1 MRYHTTLKDIAI
13 SVLVLVSCAILTLWG
28 MVYLD
33 MRNPSRYL
41 ADYLVSSLEQ
51 SGSFTFSATGI
62 ERTFLRDLTIL
73 NPSLEKDEKVLASA
87 EEGTIKGGIP
97 LLVQSV
103 MQGNKRVSLEL
114 EQVQVEL
121 DESSS
126 LPQRGDESSDL
137 ISRWLQEN
145 TFQVNANSLEGSFS
159 TSSFTADVHQ
169 AAFNFEMQ
177 RGDSLPSLQ
186 ARAGGVLLKIGS
198 TDVALEGTILNLNKE
213 GTVSFTS
220 SLSTLTTQQGS
231 GSMEN
236 LVAQGSIT
244 GFNLP
249 TDVGLLSLSAANVD
263 AQLPSL
269 SFSIPEFNG
278 TVSLEQG
285 RPQLATL
292 SFDEMIMRSNQ
303 MVLYAPTTTLQGTWG
318 EGQLSLGAATK
329 EGEPLTF
336 IVQDTLSLD
345 SDNLILNARY
355 QSEGG
360 NIEASVLLN
369 QVTYQR
375 EDLTARLDSVSITG
389 DALLKDA
396 ALENASASMSS
407 SSTFSLHSEGIEAA
421 SPLTSTVR
429 YEKDR
434 SSLSAS
440 LTFEELISSFTD
452 GPLYTRLSYQGNV
465 LGRQLQ
471 GEISLDERFNLL
483 SVYNL
488 PLEDV
493 GSLHISSRMDE
504 FPLSFLSPT
513 ITRYAP
519 FLQPY
524 YDEATNLTGNIS
536 FQSETGQG
544 AVMPFDGTLAID
556 LAIRQMKIG
565 KLETDAGFIFQGYV
579 EKDVLDVEA
588 LTIATSGYRLV
599 YTGETD
605 LHDWLPSGQLDL
617 FRSFDGQ
624 LLGSI
629 NFFEEPPKQYRFK
642 MTTPYE
648 QSFFIE
654 GIVSSSPQNL
664 LIGDAQLGMFE
675 TLYPF
680 SFLLQ
685 TSTLQLS
692 IKQEDAFSLS
702 TNLAPPIVADVTSN
716 GLTLPNRGF
725 FANAEISGETQLA
738 FNNARSWSIESDLLT
753 IGNVAFQG
761 HIYTLQTPVSITQ
774 ENITL
779 SEILLTD
786 EQGTELKSELS
797 YRGADFLT
805 LATQSFLAP
814 FNASFTLESGDERKI
829 AISLMG
835 EEQRISTVAKFTEL
849 PLDRFSTSSEGVI
862 VNLDI
867 LGYTDLKQTISA
879 DGLLRVRKGEGT
891 FSTKIEASDTTLNL
905 FDSQFSQGDLS
916 YAGNLLLINGNK
928 ALSEGAFSHIRHLS
942 YKDQQSKA
950 NYTMALDLGK
960 METLFDL
967 PSALAPIREGRAK
980 AVLSLSDILLYG
992 EGGIADGVYSLSLD
1006 NPKLSIESNLL
1017 SFNYDLSTQH
1027 LKGAADP
1034 AFGIGLSA
1042 EGSLADEDFGL
1053 LIEDIHFPL
1062 NLLNRTFLKPVFSF
1076 LDGVAEGEVFV
1087 GGSKDSPRLYGQ
1099 VSVDSSRM
1107 KLFWLP
1113 EDIITMKN
1121 ITAALDGTRAVTPD
1135 TPFFSINT
1143 ITGKTV
1149 EGYGSL
1155 GANFDGLRLLN
1166 YEMHADSGNEML
1178 YVWIPMQEFDV
1189 DIRTYAGGTFHLFG
1203 VGFETWLDGE
1213 VTIQD
1218 TSISLGIKD
1227 LPYWYVANNL
1237 TTIDFSVVTGRNVS
1251 FFYPNTP
1258 NPFIKATITENQNIN
1273 FTYDHTTDE
1282 FVIDGNLSFRSGEF
1296 YYFQKNFFI
1305 TEGSLSL
1312 HTDALSGQNTIQPT
1326 VNLRA
1331 KLTDFDAQGNRVDIF
1346 LVLRE
1351 SSLTNIN
1358 PRFESTPPKD
1368 MNEILEILGQSI
1380 LPTGAY
1386 GQVNLYS
1393 VASLAA
1399 AATDVAERLGYLQT
1413 SQSTLLTDS
1422 IRISL
1427 GLDMFSIRSNIL
1439 QNILIDALPGG
1450 SLANLS
1456 PLARYLNNTT
1466 IFMGK
1471 YVGEQLFLQALV
1483 HLTATDGTK
1492 ATRTFISPDLSLD
1505 LELSL
1510 DWQNPIGTFS
1520 FFTQPNELSFV
1531 NILDTIGFSVT
1542 RRFVLR

>member
-41 ADYLVSSLEQ
+41 SDYLISSLEQ
-51 SGSFTFSATGI
+51 TGSFTFSATGI

-73 NPSLEKDEKVLASA
+73 NPSLQKDDKVLASA
-87 EEGTIKGGIP
+87 GEGTIKGGIP

-114 EQVQVEL
+114 EEVQVQL

-126 LPQRGDESSDL
+126 LSQSGNESSEL

-145 TFQVNANSLEGSFS
+145 TFQVHTDSLEGTFS
-159 TSSFTADVHQ
+159 TSAFTVDISQ

-186 ARAGGVLLKIGS
+186 ARAGGVSLQIGS
-198 TDVALEGTILNLNKE
+198 TDVALEETILNLNRQ
-213 GTVSFTS
+213 GAFSFTS
-220 SLSTLTTQQGS
+220 SQSDLTTQQGF

-236 LVAQGSIT
+236 LVAQGSIS

-249 TDVGLLSLSAANVD
+249 TDVGLVSLSAANVD

-269 SFSIPEFNG
+269 SFSIPEFSG

-285 RPQLATL
+285 RPKLATL

-303 MVLYAPTTTLQGTWG
+303 MEVYAPTTTLQGSWS

-336 IVQDTLSLD
+336 ILDTLSLD

-355 QSEGG
+355 QSEGE

-369 QVTYQR
+369 QITYQR
-375 EDLTARLDSVSITG
+375 DDLTARLDSVSITG
-389 DALLKDA
+389 DAQLKDTVI
-396 ALENASASMSS
+396 ESASASMTS
-407 SSTFSLHSEGIEAA
+407 SSTFSVLSEGIEAA

-434 SSLSAS
+434 SALSAS

-452 GPLYTRLSYQGNV
+452 GPLYTRLAYQGNV
-465 LGRQLQ
+465 QGVQLQ
-471 GEISLDERFNLL
+471 GELSLDERFNLL

-488 PLEDV
+488 PEEGF

-513 ITRYAP
+513 VFRYAS

-544 AVMPFDGTLAID
+544 SVMPFDGTLAID
-556 LAIRQMKIG
+556 LALRQMKIG
-565 KLETDAGFIFQGYV
+565 KVETDAGFIFQGYV
-579 EKDVLDVEA
+579 ERDVLDVEA

-599 YTGETD
+599 YTGKTD
-605 LHDWLPSGQLDL
+605 LYDWLPSGQLDL

-629 NFFEEPPKQYRFK
+629 NFFDEPPKQYRFK
-642 MTTPYE
+642 ITTPFE
-648 QSFFIE
+648 QSLFIE

-664 LIGDAQLGMFE
+664 LIGDAQLGIFDM
-675 TLYPF
+675 LYPF

-692 IKQEDAFSLS
+692 IKQEEAFSLS
-702 TNLAPPIVADVTSN
+702 MNLAPPIVADISSN
-716 GLTLPNRGF
+716 GLILPNRGF
-725 FANAEISGETQLA
+725 FANAMISGDTQLA
-738 FNNARSWSIESDLLT
+738 FNDSRNWSIESELLS
-753 IGNVAFQG
+753 IGEVVFQG
-761 HIYTLQTPVSITQ
+761 HTYTLQTPVSITQ
-774 ENITL
+774 ESITL
-779 SEILLTD
+779 SEMLLTD
-786 EQGTELKSELS
+786 EQGTEMKSTLS

-814 FNASFTLESGDERKI
+814 FDASFTLESNNERRI

-835 EEQRISTVAKFTEL
+835 EDQRISTVVKLAEL
-849 PLDRFSTSSEGVI
+849 PLDRFSTFSEGVV

-867 LGYTDLKQTISA
+867 LGYTNLKQTISA
-879 DGLLRVRKGEGT
+879 DGLLQVRKGEGT

-905 FDSQFSQGDLS
+905 FDSRFSQGDIS

-928 ALSEGAFSHIRHLS
+928 ALSEGVFSHIRKLT
-942 YKDQQSKA
+942 YKDQQSKV
-950 NYTMALDLGK
+950 NYTLALDLGK

-992 EGGIADGVYSLSLD
+992 EGGIADGVYALSLD
-1006 NPKLSIESNLL
+1006 NPRLSIESDLL
-1017 SFNYDLSTQH
+1017 SFNYDLTTQH
-1027 LKGAADP
+1027 IMGAADP
-1034 AFGIGLSA
+1034 AFGIGFSVQ
-1042 EGSLADEDFGL
+1042 GSLAEEDFAL

-1062 NLLNRTFLKPVFSF
+1062 NMLNRTFLKPVFGF
-1076 LDGVAEGEVFV
+1076 LDGIAEGEVFV

-1099 VSVDSSRM
+1099 VSVNSSRM
-1107 KLFWLP
+1107 ELFWLP

-1121 ITAALDGTRAVTPD
+1121 ITATLDGTRAITPN
-1135 TPFFSINT
+1135 TPFFSTNK

-1149 EGYGSL
+1149 EGYGNL

-1166 YEMHADSGNEML
+1166 YEIHADSGNEML
-1178 YVWIPMQEFDV
+1178 YVWIPMQGFDV
-1189 DIRTYAGGTFHLFG
+1189 DIRTYAGGTFNLFG

-1218 TSISLGIKD
+1218 TTISLGIKD

-1237 TTIDFSVVTGRNVS
+1237 TTTDFSVVTGRNVS

-1258 NPFIKATITENQNIN
+1258 NPFIQATITENQNIN
-1273 FTYDHTTDE
+1273 FTYDHITDE

-1305 TEGSLSL
+1305 TEGNLSL

-1326 VNLRA
+1326 INLRA

-1351 SSLTNIN
+1351 SSLTNLN
-1358 PRFESTPPKD
+1358 PQFESTPPKD
-1368 MNEILEILGQSI
+1368 VNEILEILGQSI

-1471 YVGEQLFLQALV
+1471 YVGEQFFLQALV

-1520 FFTQPNELSFV
+1520 FFTQPNELSFI

>member
-1 MRYHTTLKDIAI
+1 MKDIAI

-41 ADYLVSSLEQ
+41 SDYLISSLEQ
-51 SGSFTFSATGI
+51 RSSFTFSATGI
-62 ERTFLRDLTIL
+62 ERTFLKDLIIL

-97 LLVQSV
+97 LLVQSL

-114 EQVQVEL
+114 EKVQVQL
-121 DESSS
+121 DETSS
-126 LPQRGDESSDL
+126 LSGSGNESSEIL
-137 ISRWLQEN
+137 SRWLQEN
-145 TFQVNANSLEGSFS
+145 TFQVHSDSLEGSFS

-169 AAFNFEMQ
+169 AAFNFEIQ
-177 RGDSLPSLQ
+177 KGDSLPSLQ
-186 ARAGGVLLKIGS
+186 ARAGGVSLQIGS
-198 TDVALEGTILNLNKE
+198 TDVALEETILNLNKE

-220 SLSTLTTQQGS
+220 SLSTLAAKQGS

-249 TDVGLLSLSAANVD
+249 ADVGLLSLSAANFE
-263 AQLPSL
+263 ALLPSL
-269 SFSIPEFNG
+269 SFSIPEFSG

-285 RPQLATL
+285 SPQLATL
-292 SFDEMIMRSNQ
+292 SFDKMIMRSNQ
-303 MVLYAPTTTLQGTWG
+303 MELYAPTTTLQGSWS

-329 EGEPLTF
+329 EGEPLAF
-336 IVQDTLSLD
+336 ILDTLSLD
-345 SDNLILNARY
+345 SNNLILNARY
-355 QSEGG
+355 QSEGE

-369 QVTYQR
+369 QITYQR
-375 EDLTARLDSVSITG
+375 EDLTARLDSVSISG
-389 DALLKDA
+389 DAQLKDTV
-396 ALENASASMSS
+396 LESASANMTSS
-407 SSTFSLHSEGIEAA
+407 SSFSLLSEGIEAA
-421 SPLTSTVR
+421 SPLTSTIR

-434 SSLSAS
+434 SALSAS
-440 LTFEELISSFTD
+440 LTFGELISSFTE

-488 PLEDV
+488 PLEEV

-544 AVMPFDGTLAID
+544 SVIPFDGTLAID
-556 LAIRQMKIG
+556 LALRQMKIG
-565 KLETDAGFIFQGYV
+565 KVELDSGFIFQGYV
-579 EKDVLDVEA
+579 EKDILDVEA

-605 LHDWLPSGQLDL
+605 LSDWLPSGQLDL

-624 LLGSI
+624 LLGSV
-629 NFFEEPPKQYRFK
+629 NFFDEPPKQYRFK
-642 MTTPYE
+642 MTTPFE
-648 QSFFIE
+648 RSLFIE

-664 LIGDAQLGMFE
+664 LIGDAQLGIFD

-692 IKQEDAFSLS
+692 IMQEDAFSLS
-702 TNLAPPIVADVTSN
+702 TNLAPPIMAEITSN
-716 GLTLPNRGF
+716 SLTLPNRGF
-725 FANAEISGETQLA
+725 FAKAGISGKTLLA
-738 FNNARSWSIESDLLT
+738 FNNTRSWSIDSDLLT
-753 IGNVAFQG
+753 IGNVAFQN
-761 HIYTLQTPVSITQ
+761 HIYTLQTPISITQ
-774 ENITL
+774 GSITL
-779 SEILLTD
+779 PEIVLTD
-786 EQGTELKSELS
+786 EQGIELNSALS
-797 YRGADFLT
+797 YRGTDFLT

-814 FNASFTLESGDERKI
+814 FDASFTLESNEERKI

-835 EEQRISTVAKFTEL
+835 DEQRISTVIKLTEL
-849 PLDRFSTSSEGVI
+849 PLDRFSTVGEGVV

-867 LGYTDLKQTISA
+867 LGYTDLKKTIST
-879 DGLLRVRKGEGT
+879 DGLLQIRKGEGT
-891 FSTKIEASDTTLNL
+891 FSTKIEASNTTLNL
-905 FDSQFSQGDLS
+905 FDSQFSQGDIS
-916 YAGNLLLINGNK
+916 YEGNLLLINGNK
-928 ALSEGAFSHIRHLS
+928 ALSEGVLSHIRHLS
-942 YKDQQSKA
+942 YKDQQSKV
-950 NYTMALDLGK
+950 NYTLALDLGK

-992 EGGIADGVYSLSLD
+992 EGGIADGVYALSLD
-1006 NPKLSIESNLL
+1006 NPKLSIESDLL
-1017 SFNYDLSTQH
+1017 SFNYDLTTQNIN
-1027 LKGAADP
+1027 GEADP
-1034 AFGIGLSA
+1034 AFGIGLSV

-1053 LIEDIHFPL
+1053 LVEDIHFPL

-1076 LDGVAEGEVFV
+1076 LDGIAEGEVFL
-1087 GGSKDSPRLYGQ
+1087 GGSKESPRLYGQ
-1099 VSVDSSRM
+1099 VSVNSSRM
-1107 KLFWLP
+1107 ELFWLP

-1121 ITAALDGTRAVTPD
+1121 ITATLDGTRAITPN
-1135 TPFFSINT
+1135 TPFFSTNK

-1149 EGYGSL
+1149 EGYGNL

-1166 YEMHADSGNEML
+1166 YEIHADSGNEML
-1178 YVWIPMQEFDV
+1178 YVWIPMQGFDV
-1189 DIRTYAGGTFHLFG
+1189 DIRTYAGGTFNLFG

-1218 TSISLGIKD
+1218 TTISLGIKD

-1237 TTIDFSVVTGRNVS
+1237 TTTDFSVVTGRNVS

-1258 NPFIKATITENQNIN
+1258 NPFIQATITENQNIN
-1273 FTYDHTTDE
+1273 FTYDHITDD

-1326 VNLRA
+1326 INLRA

-1351 SSLTNIN
+1351 SSLTNLN
-1358 PRFESTPPKD
+1358 PQFESTPPKD
-1368 MNEILEILGQSI
+1368 VNEILEILGQSI

-1471 YVGEQLFLQALV
+1471 YVGEQFFLQALI

-1520 FFTQPNELSFV
+1520 FFTQPNELSFI

>member
-41 ADYLVSSLEQ
+41 SDYLISSLAQ

-87 EEGTIKGGIP
+87 EEGTIKGGLP

-114 EQVQVEL
+114 EEVQVQL

-126 LPQRGDESSDL
+126 LSQSGNESSEL

-145 TFQVNANSLEGSFS
+145 TFQVHTDSLEGTFS
-159 TSSFTADVHQ
+159 TSAFTVDISQ

-186 ARAGGVLLKIGS
+186 ARAGGVSLQIGS
-198 TDVALEGTILNLNKE
+198 TDVALEETILNLNRQ
-213 GTVSFTS
+213 GAFSFTS
-220 SLSTLTTQQGS
+220 SQSDLTTQQGF

-236 LVAQGSIT
+236 LVAQGSIS

-249 TDVGLLSLSAANVD
+249 TDVGLVSLSAANVD

-269 SFSIPEFNG
+269 SFSIPEFSG

-303 MVLYAPTTTLQGTWG
+303 MEVYAPTTTLQGSWS

-336 IVQDTLSLD
+336 ILDTLSLD

-355 QSEGG
+355 QSEGE

-369 QVTYQR
+369 QITYQR
-375 EDLTARLDSVSITG
+375 DDLTARLDSVSITG
-389 DALLKDA
+389 DAQLKDTVI
-396 ALENASASMSS
+396 ESASASMTS
-407 SSTFSLHSEGIEAA
+407 SSTFSVLSEGIEAA

-434 SSLSAS
+434 SALSAS

-452 GPLYTRLSYQGNV
+452 GPLYTRLAYQGNV
-465 LGRQLQ
+465 QGVQLQ
-471 GEISLDERFNLL
+471 GELSLDERFNLL

-488 PLEDV
+488 PEEGF

-513 ITRYAP
+513 VFRYAS

-544 AVMPFDGTLAID
+544 SVMPFDGTLAID
-556 LAIRQMKIG
+556 LALRQMKIG
-565 KLETDAGFIFQGYV
+565 KVETDAGFIFQGYV
-579 EKDVLDVEA
+579 ERDVLDVEA

-599 YTGETD
+599 YTGKTD
-605 LHDWLPSGQLDL
+605 LYDWLPSGQLDL

-629 NFFEEPPKQYRFK
+629 NFFDEPPKQYRFK
-642 MTTPYE
+642 MTTPFE
-648 QSFFIE
+648 QSLFIE

-664 LIGDAQLGMFE
+664 LIGDAQLGIFDM
-675 TLYPF
+675 LYPF

-692 IKQEDAFSLS
+692 IKQEEAFSLS
-702 TNLAPPIVADVTSN
+702 MNLAPPIVADISSN
-716 GLTLPNRGF
+716 GLILPNRGF
-725 FANAEISGETQLA
+725 FANAMISGDTQLA
-738 FNNARSWSIESDLLT
+738 FNDSRNWSIESELLS
-753 IGNVAFQG
+753 IGEVVFQG
-761 HIYTLQTPVSITQ
+761 HTYTLQTPVSITQ
-774 ENITL
+774 ESITL
-779 SEILLTD
+779 SEMLLTD
-786 EQGTELKSELS
+786 EQGTEMKSTLS

-814 FNASFTLESGDERKI
+814 FDASFTLESNNERRI

-835 EEQRISTVAKFTEL
+835 EEQRISTVVKLAEL
-849 PLDRFSTSSEGVI
+849 PLDRFSTFSEGVV

-867 LGYTDLKQTISA
+867 LGYTNLKQTISA
-879 DGLLRVRKGEGT
+879 DGLLQVRKGEGT

-905 FDSQFSQGDLS
+905 FDSRFSQGDIS

-928 ALSEGAFSHIRHLS
+928 ALSEGVFSHIRKLT
-942 YKDQQSKA
+942 YKDQQSKV
-950 NYTMALDLGK
+950 NYTLALDLGK

-992 EGGIADGVYSLSLD
+992 EGGIADGVYALSLD
-1006 NPKLSIESNLL
+1006 NPRLSIESDLL
-1017 SFNYDLSTQH
+1017 SFNYDLTTQH
-1027 LKGAADP
+1027 IMGAADP
-1034 AFGIGLSA
+1034 AFGIGFSVQ
-1042 EGSLADEDFGL
+1042 GSLAEEDFAL

-1062 NLLNRTFLKPVFSF
+1062 NMLNRTFLKPVFGF
-1076 LDGVAEGEVFV
+1076 LDGIAEGEVFV

-1099 VSVDSSRM
+1099 VSVNSSRM
-1107 KLFWLP
+1107 ELFWLP

-1121 ITAALDGTRAVTPD
+1121 ITATLDGTRAITPN
-1135 TPFFSINT
+1135 TPFFSTNK

-1149 EGYGSL
+1149 EGYGNL

-1166 YEMHADSGNEML
+1166 YEIHADSGNEML
-1178 YVWIPMQEFDV
+1178 YVWIPMQGFDV
-1189 DIRTYAGGTFHLFG
+1189 DIRTYAGGTFNLFG

-1218 TSISLGIKD
+1218 TTISLGIKD

-1237 TTIDFSVVTGRNVS
+1237 TTTDFSVVTGRNVS

-1258 NPFIKATITENQNIN
+1258 NPFIQATITENQNIN
-1273 FTYDHTTDE
+1273 FTYDHITDE

-1305 TEGSLSL
+1305 TEGNLSL

-1326 VNLRA
+1326 INLRA

-1351 SSLTNIN
+1351 SSLTNLN
-1358 PRFESTPPKD
+1358 PQFESTPPKD
-1368 MNEILEILGQSI
+1368 VNEILEILGQSI

-1471 YVGEQLFLQALV
+1471 YVGEQFFLQALV

-1520 FFTQPNELSFV
+1520 FFTQPNELSFI

>member
-41 ADYLVSSLEQ
+41 SDYLISSLKQ
-51 SGSFTFSATGI
+51 SSSITFSATGI
-62 ERTFLRDLTIL
+62 ERTYLRDLTIL
-73 NPSLEKDEKVLASA
+73 NPSLQKDDKVLASA

-103 MQGNKRVSLEL
+103 IQGNKRVSLEL
-114 EQVQVEL
+114 EEVQVQL
-121 DESSS
+121 DDSSFLS
-126 LPQRGDESSDL
+126 QSGNESSDL

-145 TFQVNANSLEGSFS
+145 TFQVNTDSLEGTFS
-159 TSSFTADVHQ
+159 ASAFTADVQQ

-177 RGDSLPSLQ
+177 RGEALPTLQ
-186 ARAGGVLLKIGS
+186 ARAGGMSLYNDNADI
-198 TDVALEGTILNLNKE
+198 ALEGTILNLNKE

-220 SLSTLTTQQGS
+220 SLLNLATQQGY

-236 LVAQGSIT
+236 LIAQGSIT

-263 AQLPSL
+263 AQLPNL
-269 SFSIPEFNG
+269 SFSIPEFSG

-303 MVLYAPTTTLQGTWG
+303 IELYAPTTTLQGSWS

-345 SDNLILNARY
+345 SNNLILNARY
-355 QSEGG
+355 QSESE

-369 QVTYQR
+369 QITYQR
-375 EDLTARLDSVSITG
+375 EDLTARLDSVSISG
-389 DALLKDA
+389 EAQLKDA
-396 ALENASASMSS
+396 VFENASASMTSR
-407 SSTFSLHSEGIEAA
+407 STFSLLSEGIEAA
-421 SPLTSTVR
+421 SPLTSTIR

-465 LGRQLQ
+465 QGRQLQ
-471 GEISLDERFNLL
+471 GELSLDERFNLL

-488 PLEDV
+488 PDEEV

-524 YDEATNLTGNIS
+524 YDEVTNLTGNIS

-544 AVMPFDGTLAID
+544 TVMPFDGTLAID
-556 LAIRQMKIG
+556 LALRQMKIG
-565 KLETDAGFIFQGYV
+565 KVELDAGFIFQGYV
-579 EKDVLDVEA
+579 KKDVLDVEA

-599 YTGETD
+599 YTGKTD
-605 LHDWLPSGQLDL
+605 LYDWLPSGQLDL

-629 NFFEEPPKQYRFK
+629 NFFDEPPKQYRFK
-642 MTTPYE
+642 MTTPFE
-648 QSFFIE
+648 QSLFIE
-654 GIVSSSPQNL
+654 GIVSSSPQNI
-664 LIGDAQLGMFE
+664 LIGDAQLGIFE

-692 IKQEDAFSLS
+692 IKQEDAFSLT

-753 IGNVAFQG
+753 IGKVVFQG

-774 ENITL
+774 ESITL

-786 EQGTELKSELS
+786 EQETELKSALS
-797 YRGADFLT
+797 YRGTDFLT

-814 FNASFTLESGDERKI
+814 FDASFTLESNDERKI

-835 EEQRISTVAKFTEL
+835 EDERISTVVRLSEL
-849 PLDRFSTSSEGVI
+849 PLDRFSIFGDGVV

-879 DGLLRVRKGEGT
+879 DGLLQVRKGEGT
-891 FSTKIEASDTTLNL
+891 FFTKIEASDSTFNL

-928 ALSEGAFSHIRHLS
+928 ALSEGVFSHIRHLT

-950 NYTMALDLGK
+950 NYTLALDLGK

-967 PSALAPIREGRAK
+967 PSALSPIMEGRAK
-980 AVLSLSDILLYG
+980 AVLSLSHILLYG
-992 EGGIADGVYSLSLD
+992 EGGIADGVYALSLD
-1006 NPKLSIESNLL
+1006 NPKLSIESDLL
-1017 SFNYDLSTQH
+1017 SFNYDLTTQH
-1027 LKGAADP
+1027 IMGAADP

-1042 EGSLADEDFGL
+1042 QGSLAEEDFGL

-1062 NLLNRTFLKPVFSF
+1062 NLLNRTFLKPVFGF
-1076 LDGVAEGEVFV
+1076 LDGIAEGEVFV
-1087 GGSKDSPRLYGQ
+1087 GGSKESPRLYGQ
-1099 VSVDSSRM
+1099 VSVNSSRM
-1107 KLFWLP
+1107 ELFWLP

-1121 ITAALDGTRAVTPD
+1121 ITATLDGTRAITPN
-1135 TPFFSINT
+1135 TPFFSTNK

-1149 EGYGSL
+1149 EGYGNL

-1166 YEMHADSGNEML
+1166 YEIHADSGNEML
-1178 YVWIPMQEFDV
+1178 YVWIPMQGFDV
-1189 DIRTYAGGTFHLFG
+1189 DIRTYAGGTFNLFG

-1218 TSISLGIKD
+1218 TTISLGIKD

-1237 TTIDFSVVTGRNVS
+1237 TTTDFSVVTGRNVS

-1258 NPFIKATITENQNIN
+1258 NPFIQATITENQNIN
-1273 FTYDHTTDE
+1273 FTFDHITDE

-1326 VNLRA
+1326 INLRA

-1351 SSLTNIN
+1351 SSLTNLN
-1358 PRFESTPPKD
+1358 PQFESTPPKD
-1368 MNEILEILGQSI
+1368 VNEILEILGQSI

-1471 YVGEQLFLQALV
+1471 YVGEQFFLQALV